1 MSRVLKVSNGDYRIQ
16 VQASSPTQDTPT
28 IFLDTGDQLGRVVI
42 TGNLD
47 VKGVTTTVESTT
59 TTIADGIITLN
70 KGQAGAG
77 VGALPNTYQSG
88 IEIDRGSSPKARL
101 VFDEQVAWYDSD
113 TSVSSAGGWKLQL
126 TTGAIEG
133 LQVSKIANASQ
144 YDGVHASSR
153 DLQFDLQNGLGAL
166 RVTHYS
172 VAGGRN
178 YTNSVTLDDHIPSYG
193 FLKSYIA
200 SNYSGSGQGTALVST
215 IQYPTSGVNP
225 TSSIVA
231 SNNTLSF
238 SIAGT
243 TLGRLTSNTGLKLY
257 NVQIA
262 GASIPNTIT
271 TLGSDDPLYF
281 SSAND
286 NLILTAANNHVEID
300 AVLNL
305 THQVTTPAAVSGM
318 NRIYSSA
325 TQSTGATGVYFTNS
339 TTSGELISNK
349 KALLYAF
356 IF

>member
-153 DLQFDLQNGLGAL
+153 DLQFDLQNGLGGVETGHSHSAMVRRGGDL
-166 RVTHYS
+166 QGCNRQRVVIEWISGGLLH
-172 VAGGRN
+172 AGRCERFG
-178 YTNSVTLDDHIPSYG
+178 DDHG
-193 FLKSYIA
+193 HGVDDWRA
-200 SNYSGSGQGTALVST
+200 NGDQGL
-215 IQYPTSGVNP
+215 
-225 TSSIVA
+225 
-231 SNNTLSF
+231 
-238 SIAGT
+238 
-243 TLGRLTSNTGLKLY
+243 
-257 NVQIA
+257 
-262 GASIPNTIT
+262 
-271 TLGSDDPLYF
+271 
-281 SSAND
+281 
-286 NLILTAANNHVEID
+286 
-300 AVLNL
+300 
-305 THQVTTPAAVSGM
+305 
-318 NRIYSSA
+318 
-325 TQSTGATGVYFTNS
+325 
-339 TTSGELISNK
+339 
-349 KALLYAF
+349 
-356 IF
+356 